1 MFENARLT
9 SGFSEKLDLQNVQNS
24 KQMFRNCSS
33 NNFPLGSEVN
43 LPNAVDASG
52 MFRNMNVH

>member
-9 SGFSEKLDLQNVQNS
+9 SGFSEKLDLRNVQNS

-33 NNFPLGSEVN
+33 NNFPFGNEVS
-43 LPNAVDASG
+43 LPNAVDASS
-52 MFRNMNVH
+52 MFR